1 MVSFNLPYIDY
12 NDFTE
17 ESSQNTFSVLN
28 SNKSL
33 ENFNRESMN
42 NDNWKTKNTTNNCLN
57 RELEGNPAF
66 NKISEQKHNFLFSSK
81 IMYKNKRVASVQHK
95 EDIRKSQSNVVSNWS
110 IMFLITLQKSITMIV
125 YSLISI

>member
-1 MVSFNLPYIDY
+1 MVSFSQLYIDY

-110 IMFLITLQKSITMIV
+110 IIFLITLQRKV
-125 YSLISI
+125 L

>member
-1 MVSFNLPYIDY
+1 MVSFSQLYIDY

-42 NDNWKTKNTTNNCLN
+42 NDN
-57 RELEGNPAF
+57 
-66 NKISEQKHNFLFSSK
+66 
-81 IMYKNKRVASVQHK
+81 
-95 EDIRKSQSNVVSNWS
+95 
-110 IMFLITLQKSITMIV
+110 
-125 YSLISI
+125 